1 MRKKILLNLNK
12 GIHKELHFTDLLP
25 LNAIWVDYMRNLL
38 GVESFSKLPN
48 SPLESNWE
56 VVSQKIMK
64 ADYHGAK
71 ISVIR
76 SKCPSLVGVSG
87 IILQDTKN
95 TFRLIGEDDV
105 IRSMYNKYIN
115 SFYH

>member
-12 GIHKELHFTDLLP
+12 GKHKELLFTDLIP
-25 LNAIWVDYMRNLL
+25 LNTIWLDYMRNLL
-38 GVESFSKLPN
+38 GVKSFNKIPN
-48 SPLESNWE
+48 NPLESNWE
-56 VVSQKIMK
+56 TVNQKIMK

-71 ISVIR
+71 IFVIR
-76 SKCPSLVGVSG
+76 SKCPSLIGVNG

-105 IRSMYNKYIN
+105 IRSM
-115 SFYH
+115 